1 MRGKNG
7 GMELAHEPGEIR
19 LGALIR
25 DMENDL
31 ALVECMGSDNHCILS
46 GCCGLK
52 PIVAGA
58 MKAFMDHLDA
68 HTLADVIPPFP
79 PAAIRIAP
87 ERAAAARSRMPVS
100 VRHACQEY
108 DERPSLPV
116 SRCV

>member
-1 MRGKNG
+1 MSRT
-7 GMELAHEPGEIR
+7 AAVTSIP
-19 LGALIR
+19 
-25 DMENDL
+25 
-31 ALVECMGSDNHCILS
+31 LVECMGADNHCILS

-87 ERAAAARSRMPVS
+87 ERVAAGGFPTTA
-100 VRHACQEY
+100 
-108 DERPSLPV
+108 
-116 SRCV
+116 